1 MIGRAAIGRPW
12 LVAQIAAELH
22 GHAFVEPNLEQRFHS
37 LKTQILDA
45 VEFYGPRTG
54 VRVCR
59 KHISAGLKDAFSNVE
74 PPTLRAI
81 QADTC
86 TIENPQE
93 LISRLQYVFTNG
105 PVGVAA

>member
-1 MIGRAAIGRPW
+1 M
-12 LVAQIAAELH
+12 
-22 GHAFVEPNLEQRFHS
+22 EPNLEQRFQS

-45 VEFYGPRTG
+45 VKFYGPRTG

-59 KHISAGLKDAFSNVE
+59 KHISAGLKDAFNNIE
-74 PPTLRAI
+74 PPELRTI

-86 TIENPQE
+86 TIEDPQE
-93 LISRLQYVFTNG
+93 LVARLEYVYTHG